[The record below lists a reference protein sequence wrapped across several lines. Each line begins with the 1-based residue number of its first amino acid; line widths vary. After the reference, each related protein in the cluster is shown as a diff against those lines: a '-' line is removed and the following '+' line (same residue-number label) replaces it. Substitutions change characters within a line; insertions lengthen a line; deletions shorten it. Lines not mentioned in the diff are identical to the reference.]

1 MTEII
6 LIIKIISQGAQYK
19 KVIYR
24 RLIPWYSHYEACKQ
38 NKLGLGTGRYL
49 SRKGGGGEEGMESR
63 RISFVSHKIY
73 QDPHKTL

>member
-49 SRKGGGGEEGMESR
+49 SRKGGGEGGGDGKSED
-63 RISFVSHKIY
+63 FVCV
-73 QDPHKTL
+73 T